1 MQSSP
6 FRAITITYYHIKWP
20 GIVENTTG
28 KRKMSHTFDLPNSD
42 PCIHK
47 EVRENLSVQSGLK

>member
-6 FRAITITYYHIKWP
+6 FQAIMITSYHIKWP

-28 KRKMSHTFDLPNSD
+28 KRKKSHTFDLPNSD

-47 EVRENLSVQSGLK
+47 EKKENFSLQSGLK